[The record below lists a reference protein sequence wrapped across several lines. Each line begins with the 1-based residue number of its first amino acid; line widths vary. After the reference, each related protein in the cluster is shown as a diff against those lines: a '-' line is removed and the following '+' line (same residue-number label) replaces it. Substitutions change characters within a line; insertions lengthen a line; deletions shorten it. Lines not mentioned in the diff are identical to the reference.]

1 MTDDSKK
8 HDCGVYA
15 RVRAR
20 KIHIASRHHLRTYAN
35 GSVPPS
41 NFISI
46 NSRQALLRSAFTTKK
61 HDGTRSHAAKALPRR
76 STKEHEEA
84 RRNTKPCG
92 GGFNVDVW
100 GAAASLPRTQRCQ
113 TIFSAKGRAAMRPH
127 RRKASCS
134 FVALGGK
141 APFARLRVSS

>member
-84 RRNTKPCG
+84 RRNTKEHETMRRR
-92 GGFNVDVW
+92 
-100 GAAASLPRTQRCQ
+100 LQRRCLGSRG
-113 TIFSAKGRAAMRPH
+113 FSAADSTMSDYIFREGPRSHAAPPPQG
-127 RRKASCS
+127 
-134 FVALGGK
+134 FV
-141 APFARLRVSS
+141 FLRSPWW